1 MFDSLGFDL
10 KKAGILS
17 SLPHLARFL
26 AGFVFGWIGDCLR
39 RKHMSQTLM
48 RKSFCIFC
56 KNYLDFLFVWIW
68 VTEKEL
74 KLYSFFSSHYSWPF
88 IVVNSIHPRQR
99 YNCCTFNIFIGLQ
112 WSSNAH
118 QFTKCSRSCTKFCWN
133 NLFHDKCGRNDSR
146 SFWANVEEW
155 INAFE
160 INGKHMSLC

>member
-56 KNYLDFLFVWIW
+56 KNHLDCSFEFEFGKS
-68 VTEKEL
+68 TEF
-74 KLYSFFSSHYSWPF
+74 YSFFSSHYSWPSF
-88 IVVNSIHPRQR
+88 VVNPIHPRHR
-99 YNCCTFNIFIGLQ
+99 YNCRTFNTFIGLQ

-118 QFTKCSRSCTKFCWN
+118 KSTKCSRSCTKFCWN
-133 NLFHDKCGRNDSR
+133 NIFDNKCGWYDSR

-160 INGKHMSLC
+160 INGKHESFY